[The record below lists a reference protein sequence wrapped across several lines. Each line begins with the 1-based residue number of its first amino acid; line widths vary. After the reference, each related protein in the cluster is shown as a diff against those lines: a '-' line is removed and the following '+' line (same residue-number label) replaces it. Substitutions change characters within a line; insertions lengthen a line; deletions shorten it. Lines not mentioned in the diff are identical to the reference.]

1 MAIRKSTEEDFE
13 IAENVEALL
22 KRCTGALEAGGFK
35 NIKAQELTSTMQAEY
50 KRFPAWGEVSITLF
64 RLADNRTKI
73 NVKATANYDNIY
85 ALFSSPNQKIIRS
98 FRNALNGAAS
108 PVSSESGKGFQWKW
122 IAIAIVALVIIGA
135 VFGKPK
141 NASSSVALSGDKAV
155 DYHKGA
161 EINIASNNLD
171 DFLGRLGVLVELIK
185 GKPKDQ
191 CFDLV
196 YMDWQDFEKLY
207 NQGSPVYEF
216 KYQVSQELKYVSI
229 GQLPNKLCGIEQNDA
244 EEMFKQRRLLTA
256 KLSGAST
263 MGDSNAPV
271 AVAQTTSVP
280 NPVNISYP
288 EYAESEIVVLH
299 GRLVAAPGETP
310 DGGKVMFRAIQLA
323 KSITVKGDSVKLM
336 QLVLDGKTSDQ
347 YAALSG
353 KLVSVKGRLFDRDNG
368 NQRTPVLMTAIEITP
383 SGE

>member
-22 KRCTGALEAGGFK
+22 KSCTGALEAGGFK
-35 NIKAQELTSTMQAEY
+35 NIKVQELTSTMQADY
-50 KRFPAWGEVSITLF
+50 KRFPACGEVSITLF

-73 NVKATANYDNIY
+73 SVKATANYDNIY
-85 ALFSSPNQKIIRS
+85 ALFSSPNQKIIRA
-98 FRNALNGAAS
+98 FRDALNGAAS
-108 PVSSESGKGFQWKW
+108 SVSSESGKGFQWKW
-122 IAIAIVALVIIGA
+122 VAIAIAALVIIGA

-141 NASSSVALSGDKAV
+141 NASSSVAPSGEKAV
-155 DYHKGA
+155 EYHKGA
-161 EINIASNNLD
+161 EINIALNNLD
-171 DFLGRLGVLVELIK
+171 DFLGRLGVLVALIK
-185 GKPKDQ
+185 DKPKDQ

-196 YMDWQDFEKLY
+196 YMDWQDFEKRY
-207 NQGSPVYEF
+207 NQGGPVYEF

-229 GQLPNKLCGIEQNDA
+229 GQLPNKLCGIEQSDA

-256 KLSGAST
+256 KLSGTNTAGESK
-263 MGDSNAPV
+263 V
-271 AVAQTTSVP
+271 AVVQTTSVS
-280 NPVNISYP
+280 NPVTVSYP
-288 EYAESEIVVLH
+288 EYSESEIVALQ
-299 GRLVAAPGETP
+299 GRLVSAPGETP
-310 DGGKVMFRAIQLA
+310 DGAKVMFRALQLA
-323 KSITVKGDSVKLM
+323 KSITVKGDSVRLM

-383 SGE
+383 AGE